1 MKATTVLQSGVDD
14 TALKAFQMHDNLEH
28 ATQAVLEQ
36 RADGAVSKDRKA
48 LARRVAGMRQAV
60 PASGSREEAILQDAQ
75 RELCQISK
83 AQGVNWEGQQVP
95 RGIQARVALQ
105 RLPDGVKP
113 YWIEAA
119 ACIAEH
125 AARYGEECR
134 YTMDIAWCH
143 LCSGPVC
150 LWHSVPIGYSMVGQ
164 GRRRL
169 GAGHVRC
176 TETESCDNRMT
187 YLKQVLPQ

>member
-1 MKATTVLQSGVDD
+1 MDDGV
-14 TALKAFQMHDNLEH
+14 LKAFQMHDDLEH

-36 RADGAVSKDRKA
+36 RPDSAVSRDRRA
-48 LARRVAGMRQAV
+48 LARRVSGMQTTV
-60 PASGSREEAILQDAQ
+60 PASGSTEEVILQEAQ

-113 YWIEAA
+113 CWIGTT
-119 ACIAEH
+119 ACIAQH
-125 AARYGEECR
+125 PARYGEDCGHI
-134 YTMDIAWCH
+134 TDIAQCH

-150 LWHSVPIGYSMVGQ
+150 RWHFVPIGYSMVRQ
-164 GRRRL
+164 GCRRL

-176 TETESCDNRMT
+176 TDTDSCDERVA